1 MVNEWINDNYDTIK
15 GWLHNIIKDESQS
28 VQEDLLHD
36 ILLSFM
42 EHPRV
47 EEIIENGE
55 ARWFLVR
62 MTLNQSRSSTSRH
75 FKIYKK
81 YNYEFIE
88 NITETEEEEYD
99 IIKDMEIETL
109 LNCLDEMYKG
119 NNRERYYAMIILL
132 YMTLENFSEVSRR
145 TGIPRTTVSMN
156 YKEGL
161 VILKEKYL
169 NEKNNNI
176 EKDNK
181 TLKILNTQILKDY
194 GREKLS

>member
-1 MVNEWINDNYDTIK
+1 MVSKWINDNYITIK
-15 GWLHNIIKDESQS
+15 GWLNNIIKDENQS
-28 VQEDLLHD
+28 VQDDLFHD
-36 ILLSFM
+36 ILIAFM
-42 EHPRV
+42 EHPRA
-47 EEIIENGE
+47 EEIITDGN

-62 MTLNQSRSSTSRH
+62 MTLNQSRSSTSQH
-75 FKIYKK
+75 FKRYKK
-81 YNYEFIE
+81 YNYELDENTIE
-88 NITETEEEEYD
+88 EEQEEYD
-99 IIKDMEIETL
+99 LTKDMEIETL

-181 TLKILNTQILKDY
+181 TLKILNTKILKDY